1 MSRDELSRAWG
12 VDSMKTKLLGLIAMG
27 SVNMIGRLKS
37 IFASVLLLAGSF
49 NVATAATVLEE
60 PTLYSDLSVGTVY
73 NLAGFTLGPISG
85 SYDLVVRYGIWGG
98 LAQQVD
104 IALTFDG
111 TTLTPTIID
120 TGAYYTPPLSAS
132 FDVSSLVHSGLNTLS
147 VDGVND
153 SGPVSGVGSYAIGP
167 VPAATPLPAALPLF
181 ATGLGALGL
190 LGWRRNRKNAAAIAA
205 A

>member
-73 NLAGFTLGPISG
+73 NLAGFTLGPV
-85 SYDLVVRYGIWGG
+85 SYTHL
-98 LAQQVD
+98 
-104 IALTFDG
+104 
-111 TTLTPTIID
+111 
-120 TGAYYTPPLSAS
+120 
-132 FDVSSLVHSGLNTLS
+132 DVYKRQWPHRPMLHS
-147 VDGVND
+147 
-153 SGPVSGVGSYAIGP
+153 
-167 VPAATPLPAALPLF
+167 
-181 ATGLGALGL
+181 
-190 LGWRRNRKNAAAIAA
+190 
-205 A
+205 